1 MDDFLQRVVEAEDS
15 ADMAAVMASAP
26 SGDLEFL
33 EEAALAYW
41 DRPGLDRKAAADL
54 FLRVATAYAMI
65 RDYQRAAHLATM
77 VADSA
82 MEAGDREML
91 GPALGTL
98 GVILMDSGLVVEAR
112 RVFEKILDLT
122 QETGD
127 AHARARALHNL
138 GVLEAMEGRDIR
150 AVTWFE
156 GARDLGREAE
166 DWEVTR
172 VSGRFL
178 DLAREASAPTPAPA
192 RVEEPAE
199 QQPCPACAGEGLVR
213 KEDYGM
219 VLCPTCKGRRAVP
232 G

>member
-1 MDDFLQRVVEAEDS
+1 MDDFVKRVVESEES
-15 ADMAAVMASAP
+15 ADMAEVMGSAQP
-26 SGDLEFL
+26 GDLEFL
-33 EEAALAYW
+33 EEAALAWW
-41 DRPGLDRKAAADL
+41 DKPGLDRKAASDL
-54 FLRVATAYAMI
+54 VLRIATAYAMC
-65 RDYQRAAHLATM
+65 RDYQRAAHLATT

-82 MEAGDREML
+82 MEAGDKEML

-112 RVFEKILDLT
+112 RVFEKVLDLT

-156 GARDLGREAE
+156 GARDLARERE
-166 DWEVTR
+166 DWDVTR

-178 DLAREASAPTPAPA
+178 DLAREASAPAPAPA
-192 RVEEPAE
+192 RTEESAE
-199 QQPCPACAGEGLVR
+199 RQPCPECAGQGLVR

-219 VLCPTCKGRRAVP
+219 VLCPRCKGACRVE
-232 G
+232 